1 MQLRRVAAIPIVEA
15 AWARGETLH
24 LHGWLYG
31 MHDGLLRDLGPTVTS
46 LADRDALSTIDQRVF
61 EPVDPSTGVRR
72 HALAAFAALDDAAP
86 AAAGGTSSAD
96 RPKP

>member
-1 MQLRRVAAIPIVEA
+1 
-15 AWARGETLH
+15 
-24 LHGWLYG
+24 
-31 MHDGLLRDLGPTVTS
+31 
-46 LADRDALSTIDQRVF
+46 VF